1 MRSTPVLLTLAATIV
16 VVDQA
21 TKAWALVRLAPGTTT
36 PVIDGVLH
44 WTLQRNPG
52 AAFGILSGFPYV
64 FTILAFALTIG
75 VLANLR
81 RVHGL
86 LNGVGF
92 GLVLGGAV
100 GNLVDRIA
108 RDPAIFRGHV
118 VDFIDLR
125 VWPVFNIADMGIV
138 VGAFIL
144 VVVSWRADRAAKVGS
159 ADA

>member
-1 MRSTPVLLTLAATIV
+1 MRPAPILLTAASV
-16 VVDQA
+16 VVVADQA
-21 TKAWALVRLAPGTTT
+21 TKAFALLRLVPGTTR

-52 AAFGILSGFPYV
+52 AAFGLFGRFPYV
-64 FTILAFALTIG
+64 FTILAFALTVG
-75 VLANLR
+75 VLINLR
-81 RVHGL
+81 RVPDRVNGL
-86 LNGVGF
+86 GL

-138 VGAFIL
+138 VGAAVL
-144 VVVSWRADRAAKVGS
+144 VVASWRADRLAKVS
-159 ADA
+159 DA